1 MSTTLLIAV
10 IVVAAAGCP
19 LHMWWQQRRG
29 RQAACCPPSGRR
41 SGPSDLEALRARQQE
56 LTRQIA
62 LARSAPERNRTP
74 CPQGEEEVVA
84 EKSAVKHPIFA
95 RFFDG

>member
-1 MSTTLLIAV
+1 MSTALLIAV

-62 LARSAPERNRTP
+62 LAQEP
-74 CPQGEEEVVA
+74 PQA
-84 EKSAVKHPIFA
+84 ESDSLPAK
-95 RFFDG
+95 